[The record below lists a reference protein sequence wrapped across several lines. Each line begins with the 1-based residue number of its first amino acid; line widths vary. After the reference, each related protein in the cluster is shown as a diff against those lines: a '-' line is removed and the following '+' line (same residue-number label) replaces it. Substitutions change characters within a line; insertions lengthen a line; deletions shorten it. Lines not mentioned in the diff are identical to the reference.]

1 MYTDQTGAFPVT
13 SIKRNRYVMV
23 ATQVDG
29 NVTISEPTKKRTA
42 GEMVAAYQKNMNHFK
57 RANIIVKNHILDN
70 EILEELKEETEN
82 HQCTYELVPKGIHRR
97 NIAEREIQTWKS
109 HAIGVLWLT

>member
-1 MYTDQTGAFPVT
+1 MSWY
-13 SIKRNRYVMV
+13 I

-29 NVTISEPTKKRTA
+29 NAIISKPMKKRTA
-42 GEMVAAYQKNMNHFK
+42 GEMVAAYQKITKRFK
-57 RANIIVKNHILDN
+57 RANIIVKKHILN
-70 EILEELKEETEN
+70 HGISEKFKEEIDN